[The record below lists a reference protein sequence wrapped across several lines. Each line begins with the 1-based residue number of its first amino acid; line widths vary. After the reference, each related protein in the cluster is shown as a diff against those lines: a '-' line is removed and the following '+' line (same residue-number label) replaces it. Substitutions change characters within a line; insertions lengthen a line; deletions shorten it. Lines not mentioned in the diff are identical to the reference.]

1 MVKEK
6 QNTNI
11 KRIQRISRNF
21 FLHIHTPKVSQRT
34 LSPTYTFGLGL
45 ILSFLFLIM
54 IITGL
59 ILMMNYTPSVERAY
73 NSVKD
78 IVFVVPGGRYIRN
91 IHRWAAHGMVLIAFL
106 HMVRTFLTSSYQGK
120 RKINWIIGVFML
132 LVLLFM
138 NFSGYLLPWDQ
149 LAYWAVTIGANI
161 AASAREL
168 TDILGITNFLDIGG
182 FFKKILIG
190 GENVGQAALTRFF
203 MLHVVFLPLTLLILT
218 GWHFWRVR
226 KDGGISS
233 PQVNETEILR
243 TGEAKFQSRTDPTV
257 RGDLTEQVH
266 QSASS
271 RANENDQRF
280 YSWPVLMWIELAT
293 LLFITTVLVLMSLL
307 FDAPLR
313 EQANPAFAEN
323 PAKSPWYFLGIQE
336 IVSYSAFTGGLLIP
350 LLFIIFLISIPY
362 IDKEV
367 KYTGIWFS
375 GDAGKKIVGFS
386 VLFSFIITVF
396 LIFIVIRFGWLKEW
410 FDNVSGFIVMLVNPA
425 TLSTLSYISWSV
437 LISRKTKSARMA
449 AIALFSC
456 AITGLII
463 YTAIG
468 IWFRGPNWEF
478 YWSISQWPVM

>member
-21 FLHIHTPKVSQRT
+21 FLHIHAPKVSQRT

-91 IHRWAAHGMVLIAFL
+91 IHRWAAHGMVLITFL

-132 LVLLFM
+132 LVVLFM

-190 GENVGQAALTRFF
+190 GESVGQAALTRFF

-226 KDGGISS
+226 KDGGLVS
-233 PQVNETEILR
+233 PQVYES
-243 TGEAKFQSRTDPTV
+243 ASQ
-257 RGDLTEQVH
+257 QVH
-266 QSASS
+266 QPASS

-410 FDNVSGFIVMLVNPA
+410 FDNVSVFIVMLVNPA
-425 TLSTLSYISWSV
+425 TLSTLFYVSWSV

>member
-1 MVKEK
+1 
-6 QNTNI
+6 
-11 KRIQRISRNF
+11 
-21 FLHIHTPKVSQRT
+21 
-34 LSPTYTFGLGL
+34 
-45 ILSFLFLIM
+45 
-54 IITGL
+54 
-59 ILMMNYTPSVERAY
+59 
-73 NSVKD
+73 
-78 IVFVVPGGRYIRN
+78 
-91 IHRWAAHGMVLIAFL
+91 
-106 HMVRTFLTSSYQGK
+106 MVRTFLTSSYQGK

-132 LVLLFM
+132 LVVLFM

-168 TDILGITNFLDIGG
+168 TDILGITNFIDIGG

-190 GENVGQAALTRFF
+190 GESVGQAALTRFF

-233 PQVNETEILR
+233 PQ
-243 TGEAKFQSRTDPTV
+243 
-257 RGDLTEQVH
+257 LTEQVNK
-266 QSASS
+266 SASS
-271 RANENDQRF
+271 RTNENDQRF

-375 GDAGKKIVGFS
+375 GGAGKKIVGIS

-410 FDNVSGFIVMLVNPA
+410 FDNVSGFIVMLINPA

-437 LISRKTKSARMA
+437 IISRKTKSARMA
-449 AIALFSC
+449 AIALFSF